1 MHRSEKERNKDD
13 DDNAFPAFFDYI
25 RVGSVIVG
33 EIPIA
38 L

>member
-13 DDNAFPAFFDYI
+13 DDNAFPAF
-25 RVGSVIVG
+25 GSVIVG